1 MNSDAGPGRES
12 ASVLERVERFVWGG
26 PQQAQPGWQHHLSQF
41 LRLIWAV
48 GRDVAEGQITL
59 RAMSLVYTT
68 LLSLVPL
75 LAISF
80 SILKG
85 FGVHNQIEPF
95 LLNAMEPLGER
106 KEEIVERIVGFV
118 DNVQV
123 GVLGSVGFLLL
134 FYTVISLM
142 QKIELAFND
151 VWQISSRRTFAER
164 FKDYLSVIIVGPV
177 LVFASL
183 GISATVMSDPMMARM
198 AEIQPLGSIIEFV
211 GRLVPIAMVTVA
223 FSLIYMFVP
232 HTRVRVGPAFTGGL
246 VAGVL
251 WNLLGWVF
259 AGFVAQANRYTAIY
273 SGFAT
278 PILFMI
284 WLYVGWLI
292 LLLGATI
299 AFYRQHPEYLSG
311 RQLSGHLSHADRERL
326 ALQAVRLIGER
337 YYGAGSPPDAET
349 LAQALRVP
357 ANAVEMILA
366 PLEVRGLVAST
377 DASPPGFLPGCPWER
392 ASVHDVLDATLQAGR
407 DGRFLHS
414 SAGVGGPVD
423 GLLARRDRLLA
434 ETFGN
439 VALKSLATGEALDA
453 DGPGLSPE
461 TRARAPS

>member
-1 MNSDAGPGRES
+1 MSDTSSNVNRPPDNMVQR
-12 ASVLERVERFVWGG
+12 LEHYVWSEEAARPPWHERLANV
-26 PQQAQPGWQHHLSQF
+26 

-48 GRDVAEGQITL
+48 GRDMAEGQITL

-106 KEEIVERIVGFV
+106 KDEIVERIVGFV
-118 DNVQV
+118 DNMQV
-123 GVLGSVGFLLL
+123 GVLGSVGFVLL

-164 FKDYLSVIIVGPV
+164 FKDYLSVIVVGPV

-183 GISATVMSDPMMARM
+183 GISATVMSDPLMARI
-198 AEIQPLGSIIEFV
+198 ANIQGVSTLVELV
-211 GRLVPIAMVTVA
+211 GRLVPIVMVSLA
-223 FSLIYMFVP
+223 FTFIYIFVP
-232 HTRVRVGPAFTGGL
+232 NTRVRAMPALTGGL
-246 VAGVL
+246 FAGLL
-251 WNLLGWVF
+251 WNVLGWLF

-292 LLLGATI
+292 LLLGANI

-311 RQLSGHLSHADRERL
+311 RRLSSNLSHADRERL
-326 ALQAVRLIGER
+326 ALQVVRQIGER
-337 YYGAGSPPDAET
+337 FYAGNPPPSAET
-349 LAQALRVP
+349 LGHALRTP
-357 ANAVEMILA
+357 SNAIELILE
-366 PLEVRGLVAST
+366 PLERRGLVAGT
-377 DASPPGFLPGCPWER
+377 DSAPQGFLPGCPWER
-392 ASVHDVLDATLQAGR
+392 ASVDDVLEAIRLGNA
-407 DGRFLHS
+407 DGRPRPP
-414 SAGVGGPVD
+414 SASVGGAVED
-423 GLLARRDRLLA
+423 ILERRRRLCA
-434 ETFGN
+434 ETFGG
-439 VALKSLATGEALDA
+439 VSLKSLASGD
-453 DGPGLSPE
+453 PE
-461 TRARAPS
+461 